1 MKPGDW
7 FEKKLR
13 QARNTVEYQTEVL
26 VQKFLAEI
34 VERMKEHK
42 LTAKELATKMGIS
55 KGRISTILNGKHN
68 MRIDTMVAI
77 ANALDMELKLELV
90 PKEKLHSPY
99 FVLEKQ
105 FSSVPQ
111 WFSTILL
118 SGEIFSRRL
127 QNMHLIGDEYETALA
142 A

>member
-1 MKPGDW
+1 MKPRDW

-90 PKEKLHSPY
+90 PKEKLHSPH